1 MYEYLRLGVGG
12 LLLNEEVYRQ
22 QRDDPNGLRRGFVL
36 VLIVG
41 LLVGMAS
48 TVGYVVEWLAR
59 PESSI
64 VEATIYDGLTAMP
77 WYLNVSGLSGFP
89 EQFRE
94 TFEQGAALAQLMTQA
109 DLLMVGITP
118 LAYLLTW
125 VSYGLFTHLV
135 ARSFGGKA
143 TLRETLRCT
152 ALAVGANLLALV
164 QLVPFAQVSGSLVLA
179 LAASYI
185 AVREAHGLRAV
196 PAFWATML
204 APIVL
209 LVVLVVA
216 VCGGLFM
223 LSNTF

>member
-109 DLLMVGITP
+109 DLLMVVITP
-118 LAYLLTW
+118 LACLP
-125 VSYGLFTHLV
+125 G
-135 ARSFGGKA
+135 
-143 TLRETLRCT
+143 
-152 ALAVGANLLALV
+152 
-164 QLVPFAQVSGSLVLA
+164 
-179 LAASYI
+179 
-185 AVREAHGLRAV
+185 
-196 PAFWATML
+196 
-204 APIVL
+204 
-209 LVVLVVA
+209 
-216 VCGGLFM
+216 
-223 LSNTF
+223 